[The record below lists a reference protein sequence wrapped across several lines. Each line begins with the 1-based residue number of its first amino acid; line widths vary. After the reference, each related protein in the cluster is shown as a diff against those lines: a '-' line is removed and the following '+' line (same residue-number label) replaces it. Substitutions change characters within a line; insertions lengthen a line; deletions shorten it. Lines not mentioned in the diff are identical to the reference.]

1 MNLAF
6 FRWVTTGR
14 FGPGVLCWI
23 MLALLLGCGQS
34 NRLAE
39 IVLASYRDDLAAA
52 PIEVLHPFSEAVF
65 PADIAPTVFWWEDSQ
80 PGVNA
85 WLIIFPASDSMP
97 QRGYVTREK
106 KWRPPVEVW
115 SEFKRQSKEKLSPVV
130 IVGFDDRDPRKILS
144 KACLNLSTAREEV
157 GAPIF
162 YREVPLP
169 FINAVRDPSQIQWRF
184 GSVSSAE
191 RPRIVLEKMPVCGNC
206 HSFSR
211 DGAWLGMD
219 VDYANNKGSYVFTRV
234 GRQMELAP
242 RDILTWDDYRK
253 EDGEPTFGLLSQVSP
268 DGRHAIS
275 TVKDKSVFVATPGL
289 EFSQLF
295 FPIKGILVCYQRD
308 SRTFQALPGADD
320 PRYVQSN
327 PTWSPNGQDILFAR
341 AEAYS
346 LRNQT
351 TRNQIILSL
360 EDCEEFVKEGKPFKF
375 DLYRLPFNEGR
386 GGKPEPLRGASG
398 DGRSNYF
405 PKYSP
410 DGKWIVFCKS
420 SNYMLL
426 QPDSELYIIPA
437 AGGEARRLRANT
449 RRMNSWHSWSP
460 NGHWLVFSSKHF
472 GPYTQLFLTHIDQ
485 EGNSTPPV
493 WLEQF
498 TASDRA
504 ANIPEFVGIDAQGIQ
519 RITERF
525 LDDVSFLRVAY
536 GLDKSG
542 DADGAIREYLK
553 ALNLNPRSSDAHQRL
568 GYLIANVKKNL
579 PEGLQHT
586 QEALRLNP
594 DNARAHYDLGMTLMH
609 QEDYEKSV
617 EHFQSALRLLP
628 DGGEKPY
635 LPSSLRFHLGL
646 ALLYEGRFAE
656 SEPYLSEAASLE
668 KDNPEI
674 HYFLALSQAHQGKIS
689 EPAGHYAQAVK
700 LAPSINR
707 LPELPDLLGINCSQA
722 GQFSDALNWAA
733 QALKLAQNAGSQDMI
748 DAISARIKLYEQN
761 QPFHLSE

>member
-1 MNLAF
+1 MGA
-6 FRWVTTGR
+6 
-14 FGPGVLCWI
+14 LCGL
-23 MLALLLGCGQS
+23 MLALTLGCGPS

-39 IVLASYRDDLAAA
+39 DVLAAYREDIAAGA
-52 PIEVLHPFSEAVF
+52 IEVLHPFDEAVF
-65 PADIAPTVFWWEDSQ
+65 PPDLAPTIFWWEDTQ

-85 WLIIFPASDSMP
+85 WLVMFPASDSMS
-97 QRGYVTREK
+97 RKGYVSREK
-106 KWRPPVEVW
+106 KWRPPLEVW
-115 SEFKRQSKEKLSPVV
+115 NTFKRQSQEKPVPV
-130 IVGFDDRDPRKILS
+130 TIVGFNDREPGKILS
-144 KACLNLSTAREEV
+144 KARLTLRTAREEV

-162 YREVPLP
+162 YREVHLP
-169 FINAVRDPSQIQWRF
+169 FINAVRDPSQIRWRF
-184 GSVSSAE
+184 GLVSSAE
-191 RPRIVLEKMPVCGNC
+191 RPRVVLEKMPVCGNC

-219 VDYANNKGSYVFTRV
+219 VDYANNKGSYVITRV
-234 GRQMELAP
+234 GREMELAP

-253 EDGEPTFGLLSQVSP
+253 EDGELTFGLLSQISP
-268 DGRHAIS
+268 DGRYAIS

-308 SRTFQALPGADD
+308 TRAFHALPGADD

-327 PTWSPNGQDILFAR
+327 PTWSPDGREILFAR
-341 AEAYS
+341 AEAYN
-346 LRNQT
+346 LRSQT
-351 TRNQIILSL
+351 GRDKIVLSL

-375 DLYRLPFNEGR
+375 DLYRIPFNEGR

-398 DGRSNYF
+398 DGRSNFF

-410 DGKWIVFCKS
+410 DGRWIVFCKA

-437 AGGEARRLRANT
+437 AGGEPRRLRANT

-472 GPYTQLFLTHIDQ
+472 GPYTQLFLTRIDS
-485 EGNSTPPV
+485 EGQSTPPV
-493 WLEQF
+493 WLDQF
-498 TASDRA
+498 TAADRA
-504 ANIPEFVGIDAQGIQ
+504 ANIPEFVAVDSPGIET
-519 RITERF
+519 ITERF

-536 GLDKSG
+536 ALDKSG
-542 DADGAIREYLK
+542 DADGAIREYSKVLK
-553 ALNLNPRSSDAHQRL
+553 LNPRSSDAHQRL
-568 GYLIANVKKNL
+568 GYLIANVRKNL

-594 DNARAHYDLGMTLMH
+594 DNARAHYDLAMTLMH
-609 QEDYEKSV
+609 QEENEKAV

-635 LPSSLRFHLGL
+635 LPSAMRFHLGL
-646 ALLYEGRFAE
+646 ALLYLGRFGE
-656 SEPYLSEAASLE
+656 SEPYFSQAVSLE
-668 KDNPEI
+668 NNNAEI
-674 HYFLALSQAHQGKIS
+674 HYFLALSQAHQGKIP

-700 LAPSINR
+700 LDPTIDR

-722 GQFSDALNWAA
+722 GQFRDALNWAA
-733 QALKLAQNAGSQDMI
+733 QALKIAQASGNQDMI
-748 DAISARIKLYEQN
+748 DAINARIRLYEQN
-761 QPFHLSE
+761 QPFQLTE